1 MTIATQNIRLHKNY
15 ITMLPDLCPTQTN
28 VSDEYLLS
36 LSPRCSVL
44 ANIPETDLYRDRK
57 DYLHVSIISE
67 LK

>member
-1 MTIATQNIRLHKNY
+1 MRF
-15 ITMLPDLCPTQTN
+15 DLCPAQTN
-28 VSDEYLLS
+28 VSDETLLS

-67 LK
+67 LKWSQCF